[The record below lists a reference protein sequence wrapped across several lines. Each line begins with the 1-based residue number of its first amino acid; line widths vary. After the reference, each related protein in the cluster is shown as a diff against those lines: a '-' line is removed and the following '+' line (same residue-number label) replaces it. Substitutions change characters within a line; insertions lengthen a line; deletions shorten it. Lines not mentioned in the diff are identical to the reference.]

1 MSIDAKLVKTL
12 RERTGAGMMDCK
24 KALVEANGNLDAAV
38 DHLRKAGIAKAAK
51 KSSRAA
57 NEGIIFSYIHPGSK
71 LGVLVELGCE
81 TDFVAKTE
89 GFNDLASSVAMQ
101 VAASNPLAVD
111 ESGISQDILDKE
123 KEIFMDQAK
132 SSGKPEN
139 VVEKIVEGKL
149 NKFIEDNCLVHQ
161 SFVKNPDMT
170 ISQLVQEAIAK
181 LGENIT
187 INRFVRF
194 ALGEQSNSNMLNQ
207 SIDSAKSK
215 MEQTISFVKSEI
227 GKIRTGRANTEIFN
241 NILVNYY
248 DNETPL
254 NQVANIA
261 ALDAITIS
269 IQPFDK
275 TAIDNIEKAILE
287 SDLGFNPTNNGNSI
301 MITFPPLSAE
311 RRQELVK
318 VASKIIEDGR
328 ISVRNIRREIIQS
341 AKRIED
347 DQNISEDIMKTF
359 LDDIQEV
366 TDSFIT
372 RLNALQKE
380 KEVEILDK

>member
-1 MSIDAKLVKTL
+1 
-12 RERTGAGMMDCK
+12 
-24 KALVEANGNLDAAV
+24 
-38 DHLRKAGIAKAAK
+38 
-51 KSSRAA
+51 
-57 NEGIIFSYIHPGSK
+57 
-71 LGVLVELGCE
+71 
-81 TDFVAKTE
+81 
-89 GFNDLASSVAMQ
+89 
-101 VAASNPLAVD
+101 
-111 ESGISQDILDKE
+111 
-123 KEIFMDQAK
+123 
-132 SSGKPEN
+132 
-139 VVEKIVEGKL
+139 
-149 NKFIEDNCLVHQ
+149 
-161 SFVKNPDMT
+161 
-170 ISQLVQEAIAK
+170 
-181 LGENIT
+181 
-187 INRFVRF
+187 
-194 ALGEQSNSNMLNQ
+194 MLNQ

-215 MEQTISFVKSEI
+215 MEQTITFVKSEI
-227 GKIRTGRANTEIFN
+227 GKIRTGRANTEMFN
-241 NILVNYY
+241 NILINYY

-275 TAIDNIEKAILE
+275 TVIDDIERAILE
-287 SDLGFNPTNNGNSI
+287 SDLGFNPSNNGNSI